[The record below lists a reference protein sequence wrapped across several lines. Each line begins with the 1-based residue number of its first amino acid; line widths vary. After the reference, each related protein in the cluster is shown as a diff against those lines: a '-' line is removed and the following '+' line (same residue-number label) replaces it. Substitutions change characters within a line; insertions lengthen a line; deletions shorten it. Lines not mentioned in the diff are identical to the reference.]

1 MCTRWTRSGGG
12 MVVVIMVLMNMLYYY
27 TQLFNIIDG
36 WSEVRKLYCYPAM
49 YLISADSAI
58 CMFKLP
64 LGGFLKII
72 FLNFKLPMH
81 MGVP

>member
-1 MCTRWTRSGGG
+1 
-12 MVVVIMVLMNMLYYY
+12 MVVAIMVVMVVGMIMLYYY
-27 TQLFNIIDG
+27 TQLFNIPNKGGERLIDG

-64 LGGFLKII
+64 YWSSFYS
-72 FLNFKLPMH
+72 
-81 MGVP
+81 

>member
-1 MCTRWTRSGGG
+1 

-27 TQLFNIIDG
+27 TQLFNIVDG

-64 LGGFLKII
+64 YWLFFFL
-72 FLNFKLPMH
+72 FGQTQSVSF
-81 MGVP
+81 